1 MRLEDPDVRI
11 IVHGQQ
17 AFGQSV
23 LEALLDRGDE
33 VIAVYCE
40 PDKEGRP
47 HDPIKA
53 CALERGI
60 PVFQPK
66 SYRNGETQAEF
77 AGHNADL
84 CVMAYVTLFVPE
96 DVLNAPTHG
105 SIQYHPSLLP
115 LHRGGSSINW
125 PIIWGR
131 SETGLSIFWPD
142 NGLDEGPILLQ
153 KKVAISDDDTLGS
166 LYFDQLF
173 PMGVAAILESV
184 DMVKAGTAPKVDQ
197 DHSLATYE
205 GWCRGHLVRINW
217 HLPTQTT
224 WNLIRGANPAPGA
237 WTTYDDTNVTI
248 FDSEKV
254 NVANS
259 VQPGEVT
266 EISEAGICVATS
278 EGQIRVKRVRADGG
292 KKVAASVWAAE
303 VNLTVGKR
311 FK

>member
-1 MRLEDPDVRI
+1 MRI

-17 AFGQSV
+17 AFGKSV
-23 LEALLDRGDE
+23 LEALLDRGED

-53 CALERGI
+53 AALERGI
-60 PVFQPK
+60 DVHQPK
-66 SYRNGETQAEF
+66 SYRDAPTQAAF
-77 AGHNADL
+77 AAHNADL

-96 DVLNAPTHG
+96 EVLNAPTHG

-131 SETGLSIFWPD
+131 EETGLSIFWPD
-142 NGLDEGPILLQ
+142 NGLDEGPILMQ
-153 KKVAISDDDTLGS
+153 KTCEITDDDTLGS
-166 LYFDQLF
+166 LYFDKLF
-173 PMGVAAILESV
+173 PMGVEAMLESV
-184 DMVKAGTAPKVDQ
+184 DLVRDGNAPRVDQ
-197 DHSLATYE
+197 DHGLATYE
-205 GWCRGHLVRINW
+205 GWCRGDLVRINW

-237 WTTYDDTNVTI
+237 WTTYDGKQVAI

-254 NVANS
+254 AGAKS
-259 VQPGEVT
+259 VQPGQVT
-266 EISEAGICVATS
+266 DISEAGVTVATAES
-278 EGQIRVKRVRADGG
+278 QIRVKRLRAEGG
-292 KKVAASVWAAE
+292 KKIPASEWAAE
-303 VNLTVGKR
+303 VGLSVGKR
-311 FK
+311 FR